1 MSHYEDEAQVE
12 QLKQWWKENWLALA
26 TGLALGLGGIF
37 GWQQW
42 QAHEEKVAGEAS
54 QAYDDLKKAA
64 DANKS
69 EDAEKAAQRLIYG
82 YSDTPYAAEAALRIA
97 QLEVADGKLDD
108 AARNLTWVTE
118 HASDEGLKHIA
129 RLRQARVLWQQKKI
143 DDALKLIDVKETG
156 TFDALYQELRGDL
169 KLAQGDRAAAV
180 EAYRKAQSE
189 VGDANAVGALQQKID
204 DLADV
209 KQAAA
214 S

>member
-42 QAHEEKVAGEAS
+42 QAHEDKVAGEAS

-108 AARNLTWVTE
+108 AARNLTWVTQ

-143 DDALKLIDVKETG
+143 DDALKLLDVKETG

-189 VGDANAVGALQQKID
+189 AGDATAVGTLQQKID

-209 KQAAA
+209 RA
-214 S
+214 SS

>member
-1 MSHYEDEAQVE
+1 
-12 QLKQWWKENWLALA
+12 
-26 TGLALGLGGIF
+26 
-37 GWQQW
+37 
-42 QAHEEKVAGEAS
+42 
-54 QAYDDLKKAA
+54 
-64 DANKS
+64 
-69 EDAEKAAQRLIYG
+69 YG

-97 QLEVADGKLDD
+97 QLEVTDGKLDD
-108 AARNLTWVTE
+108 AARNLTWVID

-143 DDALKLIDVKETG
+143 DDALKLIDVKDTG

-169 KLAQGDRAAAV
+169 KLAQGDRSAAV

-189 VGDANAVGALQQKID
+189 AGDATAVGALQQKID